1 MLCPFP
7 LFVSVVSLFVSL
19 LVSVL
24 IQSNSIVLFN
34 LIQSNLIFEFC
45 KRLILEKQRHFRVD
59 VYDKILT
66 SVSCSF
72 SVTHTCCEH
81 KADGVQRYF
90 YVGVS
95 LLILVCA
102 LCGVCVCMC
111 VCVSVCVSVCLCVCV
126 SVSVSVCK
134 SDIKWFKVFKNG
146 PSKIVEGSL

>member
-1 MLCPFP
+1 MK
-7 LFVSVVSLFVSL
+7 
-19 LVSVL
+19 
-24 IQSNSIVLFN
+24 N
-34 LIQSNLIFEFC
+34 
-45 KRLILEKQRHFRVD
+45 RHFRVD

-102 LCGVCVCMC
+102 LCGVCVCVC
-111 VCVSVCVSVCLCVCV
+111 VCVC
-126 SVSVSVCK
+126 VSVCK